1 MRTSRSNLRLVGS
14 GTDTDDPSAKSKP
27 GIHRLRVRLRNAVQW
42 IMPDTSG
49 ARRGR
54 PVVLG
59 VLLVLLVLVLA
70 GIVLQASSYLRARS
84 NSVRLQWQA
93 QSAKSQLNDCSVDP

>member
-1 MRTSRSNLRLVGS
+1 MRTSTSSLRLWVG
-14 GTDTDDPSAKSKP
+14 TPVDDTVDDPSAKSKP

-42 IMPDTSG
+42 IMSDASG

-70 GIVLQASSYLRARS
+70 GVVLQVSSYLRARG
-84 NSVRLQWQA
+84 NAVRL
-93 QSAKSQLNDCSVDP
+93 